1 MVETE
6 NNRGSESRRAL
17 LFYYGVVLL
26 WLEVWHIR
34 AEDTERRLCVP
45 GPFREPYRGRGQPFQ
60 PGRCERR
67 SSGIERGQKKAVND
81 SKPGMDR
88 GQHKGYDTS
97 K

>member
-6 NNRGSESRRAL
+6 NNRGSECRRAL

-45 GPFREPYRGRGQPFQ
+45 GPFREPYKANEAKDREEK
-60 PGRCERR
+60 ER
-67 SSGIERGQKKAVND
+67 IDKVNAAD
-81 SKPGMDR
+81 SNIFATEK
-88 GQHKGYDTS
+88 QLKE
-97 K
+97 